1 MVFHNINQGEHFI
14 YCHLMHVLMS
24 TCDLILFK
32 FSSIGAY
39 VYFKNL
45 TLCARPQHNVP
56 TCDII

>member
-45 TLCARPQHNVP
+45 TLCARP
-56 TCDII
+56 